1 MKSAVLENLEDLIKK
16 SIEVS
21 NTLLLDIVD
30 HVRKKV
36 VVSDRVSS
44 ELLESYQFEAHGV
57 AWIATYV
64 ESLRQMLRWSKV
76 SKEENKFNTMEK
88 LILQLSLIHI

>member
-16 SIEVS
+16 SVEVS

-57 AWIATYV
+57 AWIATY
-64 ESLRQMLRWSKV
+64 
-76 SKEENKFNTMEK
+76 
-88 LILQLSLIHI
+88 LSLIHI